1 MKIKNFF
8 NWMCVLAVGFSAVA
22 CSDDDDAPVVDSE
35 VSKVALPRHRMFIL
49 NEGTF
54 KLNNAGIGFYAPDNN
69 MESIDDIFYLQNDMY
84 LGDTAQDMIVENG
97 KIYVAVYGS
106 NYLARLNG
114 ACVEEARVS
123 FAGDTELVGGIR
135 YIAAE
140 DGYVYASFHGSM
152 VAKINAETMQVEAKL
167 RTPGINLEG
176 VAIAGDNLYV
186 SNSYSQT
193 SEGYVYYKDVFVID
207 LNTFTLKETL
217 TVVENP
223 IDMTEE
229 DDKVFVISNTYSRE
243 SYESYVLQLI
253 DPAAGNNVSELC
265 YATEMAA
272 GDGVL
277 YLVDSRTDYSLWPV
291 TSTVNTFFSYDIKTG
306 RVVNESFLKNAP
318 AELASSSIYMMTVD
332 DENGDI
338 YIGVT
343 DYTSNGDM
351 YRFKKDGTF
360 VEKFDCGGL
369 NPRTAVFV
377 D

>member
-49 NEGTF
+49 NEG
-54 KLNNAGIGFYAPDNN
+54 KAGLNNAGIGFYAPDNN
-69 MESIDDIFYLQNDMY
+69 MASIDDIFYLQNDMH
-84 LGDTAQDMIVENG
+84 LGDTAQDMIVEGG
-97 KIYVAVYGS
+97 KIYVAVHGS

-123 FAGDTELVGGIR
+123 FTGDTELVGGIR

-140 DGYVYASFHGSM
+140 DGYVYASFHGGM

-167 RTPGINLEG
+167 RTSETNLEG
-176 VAIAGDNLYV
+176 VAIVGDNLYV

-193 SEGYVYYKDVFVID
+193 SEGKYVYYKDVFVID

-217 TVVENP
+217 AVVENP
-223 IDMTEE
+223 NDMIEE
-229 DDKVFVISNTYSRE
+229 DDKVFVISTTYSR
-243 SYESYVLQLI
+243 ESYVLQLI
-253 DPAAGNNVSELC
+253 DPAAGNSVSELC

-291 TSTVNTFFSYDIKTG
+291 TSTVNTFFSYDIKAG

-343 DYTSNGDM
+343 DYNSNGDM

>member
-49 NEGTF
+49 NEGKF
-54 KLNNAGIGFYAPDNN
+54 GLNNAGIGFYAPDNN
-69 MESIDDIFYLQNDMY
+69 MESIDDIFYLQNDMR
-84 LGDTAQDMIVENG
+84 LGDTAQDMIEEDG

-106 NYLARLNG
+106 NYLARLNA
-114 ACVEEARVS
+114 ACVEEARIS
-123 FAGDTELVGGIR
+123 FAGDTELGGGIR
-135 YIAAE
+135 YIVAE

-152 VAKINAETMQVEAKL
+152 VAKINARTMQVEAKL
-167 RTPGINLEG
+167 RTPGSNLEG
-176 VAIAGDNLYV
+176 VAIVGDNLYV

-193 SEGYVYYKDVFVID
+193 STGYVYHEDVFVID
-207 LNTFTLKETL
+207 LKTFTLKETL
-217 TVVENP
+217 LVSENP
-223 IDMTEE
+223 NDMTEE
-229 DDKVFVISNTYSRE
+229 DDKVFVISNNYNR
-243 SYESYVLQLI
+243 ESYVLQLI
-253 DPAAGNNVSELC
+253 DPAAGNSVKELG
-265 YATEMAA
+265 YATKMAA

-277 YLVDSRTDYSLWPV
+277 YLVDSRTDYSAWPA
-291 TSTVNTFFSYDIKTG
+291 TSTVNTFYSYDIKTG
-306 RVVNESFLKNAP
+306 RVINESFLKNAP
-318 AELASSSIYMMTVD
+318 AELLSSSIYMMAVD
-332 DENGDI
+332 DETGDI

-343 DYTSNGDM
+343 DYSRNGNM
-351 YRFKKDGTF
+351 YRFRKDGTF

>member
-49 NEGTF
+49 NEG
-54 KLNNAGIGFYAPDNN
+54 KAGLNNAGIGFYAPDNN
-69 MESIDDIFYLQNDMY
+69 MASIDDIFYLQNDMH
-84 LGDTAQDMIVENG
+84 LGDTAQDMIVEGG
-97 KIYVAVYGS
+97 KIYVAVHGS

-123 FAGDTELVGGIR
+123 FADDTELVGGIR

-140 DGYVYASFHGSM
+140 DGYVYASFHGGM
-152 VAKINAETMQVEAKL
+152 VAKINAKTMQVEAKL
-167 RTPGINLEG
+167 RTSETNLEG

-186 SNSYSQT
+186 SNSFIKT
-193 SEGYVYYKDVFVID
+193 SEGYEYYNDVFVID
-207 LNTFTLKETL
+207 LNTFTLKDTL

-223 IDMTEE
+223 NDMTEE
-229 DDKVFVISNTYSRE
+229 DDKVFVISTTYSR
-243 SYESYVLQLI
+243 ESYVLQLI
-253 DPAAGNNVSELC
+253 DPAAGNSVSELC

-291 TSTVNTFFSYDIKTG
+291 TSTVNTFFSYDIKAG

-343 DYTSNGDM
+343 DYNSNGDM

>member
-49 NEGTF
+49 NEGV
-54 KLNNAGIGFYAPDNN
+54 KDHNNAGIGFYAPDNN
-69 MESIDDIFYLQNDMY
+69 MASIDDIFYLQNDMH
-84 LGDTAQDMIVENG
+84 LGDTAQDMIVEDG
-97 KIYVAVYGS
+97 KIYVAVYRS

-135 YIAAE
+135 YIVAE
-140 DGYVYASFHGSM
+140 DGYVYASFHGGM
-152 VAKINAETMQVEAKL
+152 VAKINAETMRVEAKL
-167 RTPGINLEG
+167 RTSETNLEG

-186 SNSYSQT
+186 SNSFIKT
-193 SEGYVYYKDVFVID
+193 SEGYEYYNDVFVID

-217 TVVENP
+217 AVVENP
-223 IDMTEE
+223 NDMIEE
-229 DDKVFVISNTYSRE
+229 DDKVFVISTTYSR
-243 SYESYVLQLI
+243 ESYVLQLI
-253 DPAAGNNVSELC
+253 DPAAGNSVSELC

-291 TSTVNTFFSYDIKTG
+291 TSTVNTFFSYDIKAG

-343 DYTSNGDM
+343 DYNSNGDM

>member
-49 NEGTF
+49 NEG
-54 KLNNAGIGFYAPDNN
+54 KAGLNNAGIGFYAPDNN
-69 MESIDDIFYLQNDMY
+69 MASIDDIFYLQNDMH
-84 LGDTAQDMIVENG
+84 LGDTAQDMIVEGG
-97 KIYVAVYGS
+97 KIYVAVHGS

-123 FAGDTELVGGIR
+123 FADDTELVGGIR

-140 DGYVYASFHGSM
+140 DGYVYASFHGGM
-152 VAKINAETMQVEAKL
+152 VAKINAKTMQVEAKL
-167 RTPGINLEG
+167 RISETNLEG
-176 VAIAGDNLYV
+176 VAIAGANLYV
-186 SNSYSQT
+186 SNSFIKT
-193 SEGYVYYKDVFVID
+193 SEGYVYYNDVFVID
-207 LNTFTLKETL
+207 LNTFTLKDTL

-223 IDMTEE
+223 NDMTEE
-229 DDKVFVISNTYSRE
+229 DDKVFVISTTYSR
-243 SYESYVLQLI
+243 ESYVLQLI
-253 DPAAGNNVSELC
+253 DPAAGNSVSELC

-277 YLVDSRTDYSLWPV
+277 YLVDSRTDYSSW
-291 TSTVNTFFSYDIKTG
+291 STVTTFFSYDIKAG

-343 DYTSNGDM
+343 DYKSNGDM

>member
-35 VSKVALPRHRMFIL
+35 GSKVALPRHRMFIL
-49 NEGTF
+49 NEG
-54 KLNNAGIGFYAPDNN
+54 KNEYNNAGIGFYAPDNN
-69 MESIDDIFYLQNDMY
+69 MESIDDIFYLQNDMH
-84 LGDTAQDMIVENG
+84 LGDTAQDMIVEGG
-97 KIYVAVYGS
+97 KIYVAVHGS

-123 FAGDTELVGGIR
+123 FTGDTELVGGIR

-193 SEGYVYYKDVFVID
+193 SEGSVYYKDVFVID
-207 LNTFTLKETL
+207 LNTFTLNETL

-223 IDMTEE
+223 NDMTEE
-229 DDKVFVISNTYSRE
+229 DDKVFVISYGNYKDLGYSFQMIE
-243 SYESYVLQLI
+243 PANNNKVIELAVATKM
-253 DPAAGNNVSELC
+253 AAGN
-265 YATEMAA
+265 
-272 GDGVL
+272 DKI
-277 YLVDSRTDYSLWPV
+277 YLVNSVTDW
-291 TSTVNTFFSYDIKTG
+291 STNISTNTFFSYDIKAG
-306 RVVNESFLKNAP
+306 RVINESFLKNAP

-338 YIGVT
+338 YIGVS
-343 DYTSNGDM
+343 DYKSNGDM